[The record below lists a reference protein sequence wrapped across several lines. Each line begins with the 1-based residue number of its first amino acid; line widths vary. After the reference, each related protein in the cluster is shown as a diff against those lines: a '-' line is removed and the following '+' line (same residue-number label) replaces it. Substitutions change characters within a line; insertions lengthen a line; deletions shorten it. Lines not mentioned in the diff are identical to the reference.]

1 MREVHPPTM
10 KMLNTQENQYTIER
24 IALDL
29 GASVKTIRRYVAS
42 GQLVSR
48 QVGTKYVVAES
59 DYHAFCAS
67 YTERDPVSGL
77 QRLRSVTVQFL
88 PGFGVDPEAR
98 DMRKRGKIIGDD
110 VSAGNV
116 VVADKPQRSRK
127 RLTSKFGDVS
137 GDDVNWADIHEVW
150 DAPGRSRRMT
160 FVDLFCGAGGLSK
173 GLEMSGMEGICGLD
187 WFDEAGQ
194 TYARNFDHPFINGD
208 IKLAENKQKFYDTVR
223 QRLNGRK
230 LSLVAGGF
238 PCQGFSMAGNRIVD
252 DPRNSLYKELI
263 EIVRNLQPDF
273 VLCENVKGLRSML
286 DGAVEKKIL
295 EDFRSIG
302 YEMNVTTLCAAD
314 YYTPQKRERVIFI
327 GNRIGVKNL
336 HPKPILSPESYR
348 TTGEAIA
355 DLMEHPEDPSF
366 NHVPTKHS
374 PEMTERMRV
383 LPEGKS
389 LYKGYSDAWKKC
401 PWDEASCTIKENH
414 GGVNVHPRLP
424 RVLTAREMARLQSF
438 PDDFIFEGKKAK
450 QLVQIGNAVPPF
462 LGKAIGLAIRTANND
477 FRN

>member
-1 MREVHPPTM
+1 MLEGCVNKMFSIEDVARE
-10 KMLNTQENQYTIER
+10 LS
-24 IALDL
+24 
-29 GASVKTIRRYVAS
+29 ASVRIVRRYVAS
-42 GQLVSR
+42 GQLHSERVGSR
-48 QVGTKYVVAES
+48 YQITPAAFE
-59 DYHAFCAS
+59 DFCAEH
-67 YTERDPVSGL
+67 TIIADDGVR
-77 QRLRSVTVQFL
+77 RLKGVVVQFL
-88 PGFGVDPEAR
+88 PGFGIDPEAR
-98 DMRKRGKIIGDD
+98 DMRRRGKTVGDD
-110 VSAGNV
+110 APSESKAAPSV
-116 VVADKPQRSRK
+116 KSRK
-127 RLTSKFGDVS
+127 RLISKWGDVS
-137 GDDVNWADIHEVW
+137 GDDVHWQDIRKVW
-150 DAPGRSRRMT
+150 NNPKRSKKMT

-194 TYARNFDHPFINGD
+194 TYSRNFDHPFINGD
-208 IKLAENKQKFYDTVR
+208 IKLPENKQKFYDTVR
-223 QRLNGRK
+223 ARLKGRQ

-263 EIVRNLQPDF
+263 EIVRNLQPEF

-286 DGAVEKKIL
+286 GGEVEKKIL
-295 EDFRSIG
+295 ADFREIG

-327 GNRIGVKNL
+327 GNRIGARNL
-336 HPKPILSPESYR
+336 HPMPILAPEHYK

-355 DLMEHPEDPSF
+355 DLMDHPEDPLF

-374 PEMTERMRV
+374 ADMAARMLA

-401 PWDEASCTIKENH
+401 PWNEASCTIKENH
-414 GGVNVHPRLP
+414 GGVNIHPKLP
-424 RVLTAREMARLQSF
+424 RVLTAREMARIQSF

-450 QLVQIGNAVPPF
+450 QLVQIGNAVPPL
-462 LGKAIGLAIRTANND
+462 LGKAVGLAIRIARGD
-477 FRN
+477 LKG

>member
-1 MREVHPPTM
+1 M
-10 KMLNTQENQYTIER
+10 KQITEERQYTIEDV
-24 IALDL
+24 AEEL
-29 GASVKTIRRYVAS
+29 GASLKVIRRYVAS
-42 GQLVSR
+42 GQLPAS
-48 QVGTKYVVAES
+48 QIGTKYKIDER
-59 DYHAFCAS
+59 DFQMFCAT
-67 YTERDPVSGL
+67 YTEVGQADGVR
-77 QRLRSVTVQFL
+77 RLKTIKAQFL

-98 DMRKRGKIIGDD
+98 DMRKRGKVVGDD
-110 VSAGNV
+110 VAAGKV
-116 VVADKPQRSRK
+116 EVADETRRSHK
-127 RLTSKFGDVS
+127 RLTSNFGDVS
-137 GDDVNWADIHEVW
+137 GDDVNWQDIRKVW
-150 DAPGRSRRMT
+150 KSTKRSKKMT

-173 GLEMSGMEGICGLD
+173 GLEMAGMEGVCGLD

-208 IKLAENKQKFYDTVR
+208 IKLPENKHKFYDAVKTRLKGR
-223 QRLNGRK
+223 Q

-263 EIVRNLQPDF
+263 EIVKNLRPEF

-286 DGAVEKKIL
+286 GGAVEKKIL
-295 EDFRSIG
+295 EDFRAIG

-336 HPKPILSPESYR
+336 HPMPILTPENYK

-355 DLMEHPEDPSF
+355 DLMNHPEDPAF

-374 PEMTERMRV
+374 LEMMARMAA

-401 PWDEASCTIKENH
+401 PWNEASCTIKENH
-414 GGVNVHPRLP
+414 GGVNIHPKLP

-438 PDDFIFEGKKAK
+438 PDDVIFEGKKAK
-450 QLVQIGNAVPPF
+450 QLVQIGNAVPPL
-462 LGKAIGLAIRTANND
+462 LGKAIGLAIRMANND
-477 FRN
+477 FRK